1 MPSHID
7 PHEALSRIRTIAGRD
22 TISPLDLLMEIRVM
36 LNIFLPE
43 PHLQLRTGFCCG
55 VSEEC
60 KADTPLVHCEDCG
73 GVKPEEPH
81 PTGTGGEQC
90 DACERVA
97 RLGDDFY
104 CSKHG
109 KPKEAPE
116 DTPKD
121 DAIKAINI
129 SVGDLYNRIEKLEKH
144 RNEER
149 EFRKAILSY
158 LALPNLGYPALRDH
172 LSWQALK
179 ARHDHMRKRFV
190 DGS

>member
-109 KPKEAPE
+109 KPKEAPRR
-116 DTPKD
+116 TMPSRLS
-121 DAIKAINI
+121 I
-129 SVGDLYNRIEKLEKH
+129 SRSVTSTTEL
-144 RNEER
+144 RNWKSTGMR
-149 EFRKAILSY
+149 SGSFGKRFSAILPCRTS
-158 LALPNLGYPALRDH
+158 AIPP
-172 LSWQALK
+172 
-179 ARHDHMRKRFV
+179 FETI
-190 DGS
+190 